1 MRLADDNSYLTVADY
16 VIAHDS
22 WSLSILRSTVSA
34 GRGATQPID
43 DHPQPARFL
52 QVGNRRF
59 CPSCLGEAAYWRH
72 GWEYSLVVY
81 CLRHKAWLEDR
92 CATCGATIKF
102 WQQPSPYCQ
111 ACGELLR
118 PVEQHPLLRDD
129 HLEVLTSI
137 LARSAGPDGWLPD
150 LVDYSVPWTLPSPL
164 AYQQLAKVVLLLGA
178 YGRGRHGRPRKAGF
192 KDDVRIAR
200 SIIAHAAHALF
211 PWPEAFH
218 GLLAELRDTGQSSL
232 SGSMSYFYKALYREF
247 EATEVGFL
255 RHEVEVYL
263 REHWD
268 GVLSQKNSYFPP
280 DMAGAHRFQAM
291 TRVAR
296 ERSLPASLL
305 LRAVESGQLPG
316 SVRKLPSGRSLVT
329 LRVDLLDELRSDLEL
344 QTLEAASSELGL
356 PERRLREILKAG
368 VLPGRPPNGGGA
380 WAIARAD
387 LRQFAGSLA
396 AAAAAAPSRQGRLI
410 PLRQVVR
417 FLAGEE
423 GALAE
428 FLRAVQGG
436 AVSLCHLE
444 DDTLPLFQRLTV
456 EPRNLRAWQLSRQG
470 RLSLP
475 HAAEYLGL
483 KQAVI
488 YHLCRKGHLHAS
500 SSRDHGTGL
509 SEGEISRFSRELLSA
524 SDMATSLAT
533 SPKALI
539 SALAAVGVSPI
550 SGPMV
555 DGGRQVFYRWDVL
568 AEKGFL
574 SQEGKIIDLAVR
586 ESSSRSRPR
595 CPGFGDLSSMRMRVE
610 REKS

>member
-1 MRLADDNSYLTVADY
+1 MLSGGGMDIHSGEPFPDESIASYIMRLADDNAYLTVADY

-34 GRGATQPID
+34 GKGATQPVD
-43 DHPQPARFL
+43 DHLQPARFL

-59 CPSCLGEAAYWRH
+59 CPTCLGEAAYWRH

-92 CATCGATIKF
+92 CATCGATIEF
-102 WQQPSPYCQ
+102 WQRPSPHCQ
-111 ACGELLR
+111 SCGELLR
-118 PVEQHPLLRDD
+118 HVEQHPLLRDD
-129 HLEVLTSI
+129 HLEALTSI

-150 LVDYSVPWTLPSPL
+150 LVDYGAPWALPSPL
-164 AYQQLAKVVLLLGA
+164 AYQQLAKVVLLLGG

-255 RHEVEVYL
+255 RGEVEVYL
-263 REHWD
+263 RDHWD
-268 GVLSQKNSYFPP
+268 GVLSRKNSYFPSGF
-280 DMAGAHRFQAM
+280 AGTHRFQAM

-296 ERSLPASLL
+296 ERGLPKSLL
-305 LRAVESGQLPG
+305 LRSVESGQLPG
-316 SVRKLPSGRSLVT
+316 SVRKLPSGRSQVI

-344 QTLEAASSELGL
+344 QTLEVASNELGL
-356 PERRLREILKAG
+356 PERRLREILRAG
-368 VLPGRPPNGGGA
+368 VLPGRAPNGGGT

-387 LRQFAGSLA
+387 LRQFAGSLTA
-396 AAAAAAPSRQGRLI
+396 AAGPSRQGKQI

-423 GALAE
+423 GALAD
-428 FLRAVQGG
+428 FLRAVQAGT
-436 AVSLCHLE
+436 VSLCHLE
-444 DDTLPLFQRLTV
+444 DETLPLFQRLTV
-456 EPRNLRAWQLSRQG
+456 ELRNLRAWQLSRQG

-483 KQAVI
+483 KQEVL
-488 YHLCRKGHLHAS
+488 YQLCRKGHLSASTSGAAGAALSEAEIGRFLRDFLPAAQIAASWDS
-500 SSRDHGTGL
+500 SSRRVI
-509 SEGEISRFSRELLSA
+509 EV
-524 SDMATSLAT
+524 LAEM
-533 SPKALI
+533 
-539 SALAAVGVSPI
+539 GVLPI
-550 SGPMV
+550 SGPSV
-555 DGGRQVFYRWDVL
+555 DGGRQAFYRRDAL
-568 AEKGFL
+568 AQKGLRF
-574 SQEGKIIDLAVR
+574 
-586 ESSSRSRPR
+586 
-595 CPGFGDLSSMRMRVE
+595 
-610 REKS
+610 